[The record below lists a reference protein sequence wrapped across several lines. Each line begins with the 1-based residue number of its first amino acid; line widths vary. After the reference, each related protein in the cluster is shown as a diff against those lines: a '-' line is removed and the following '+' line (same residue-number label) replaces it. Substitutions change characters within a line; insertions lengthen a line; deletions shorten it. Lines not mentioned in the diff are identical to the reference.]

1 MEGQRGLEGQRG
13 VERRRERTLVYSL
26 SHAEEG
32 AIASTCMLAL
42 EGGCSAWEG
51 DSQDSVDGGVYVL

>member
-1 MEGQRGLEGQRG
+1 MEGQRGGSAVVSAPWCIAFL
-13 VERRRERTLVYSL
+13 T
-26 SHAEEG
+26 AEEG